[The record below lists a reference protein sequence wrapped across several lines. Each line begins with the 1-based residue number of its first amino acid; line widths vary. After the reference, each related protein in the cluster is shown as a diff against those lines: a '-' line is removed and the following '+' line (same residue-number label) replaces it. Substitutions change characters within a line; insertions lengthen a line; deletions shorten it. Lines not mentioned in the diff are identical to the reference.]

1 MWCSIHVL
9 SDILLFLVRLNF
21 RFAVSHTRSWQALTA
36 LVTDELRD
44 DPNDPQP
51 SHDLMTRTSVLSS
64 LPSVVSMHHL
74 STPRILLEI
83 PTSVPCNLQ
92 CVLLLNFVH
101 VSKTCSHD
109 DSKSSEP
116 RCRDAVGWLPLA
128 SENPLDPVREGFR
141 HDTPDSFVLGE
152 SSARQCFLKR

>member
-1 MWCSIHVL
+1 
-9 SDILLFLVRLNF
+9 
-21 RFAVSHTRSWQALTA
+21 
-36 LVTDELRD
+36 
-44 DPNDPQP
+44 
-51 SHDLMTRTSVLSS
+51 
-64 LPSVVSMHHL
+64 MHHL

-152 SSARQCFLKR
+152 SSARQCFLKEVVVSGTDLQAPVVSLREYLHLEVSGREALEDRGQKSHRGRESCIVLGWDVQ